1 MDSLKAGREMA
12 ARTNGMSLAKS
23 EAEIVRNLKA

>member
-1 MDSLKAGREMA
+1 MDSLIAQIEMA

-23 EAEIVRNLKA
+23 ETVGGNQA